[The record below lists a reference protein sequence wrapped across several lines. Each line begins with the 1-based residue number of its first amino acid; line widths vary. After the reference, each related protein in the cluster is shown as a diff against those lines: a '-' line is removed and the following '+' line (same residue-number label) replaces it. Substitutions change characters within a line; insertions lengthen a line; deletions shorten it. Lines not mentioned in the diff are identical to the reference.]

1 MVSRGSRLE
10 IILGLKDETK
20 GGMQSVSNKLKG
32 MRTQFL
38 AITAVVGGFAAVS
51 IKAASSLEE
60 QMASAETTFKSAFG
74 TIQEFANQAAGDLN
88 LSKRAAFEYTAQIGG
103 IVKATDETI
112 EAQADMSVGV
122 VSLAADLASFRD
134 LDIDVALQKIRAGLV
149 GEAEPLRV
157 VGVQL
162 TAAKVAAKAMTM
174 GLADANGELSE
185 GAKISARWAVIQEE
199 LADANGDVMRTSES
213 VANRARDVQEVFENL
228 RAEVGTKLLPV
239 TASLLNIIS
248 GLITSFTNLPDG
260 AQNVILILA
269 GLTGAIAA
277 IGLIIPPLIAGFGA
291 LGAIWA
297 VASGASAIFTVSLW
311 SQVAAWI
318 ALNAATGGIIIAIGA
333 LIAGIVLLIM
343 NWDESVRAIKIGVN
357 AMSGAVEHL
366 ANYFIDAANKII
378 KAMNKIGSI
387 FGKEIDEIASVEIP
401 RFNTAMEEMAEVS
414 DEVKEEIIEDQK
426 EVTASTREELA
437 EQKRL
442 LQDKTQEI
450 RKSVDQQ
457 VQFGKYLFDTEM
469 RLRRE
474 KRQANAKELAE
485 EEAAAKEA
493 REKEAA
499 AAKEAQ
505 EHTARRLIA
514 EWEDRK
520 AYNRKLIA
528 ERIAHLERER
538 VAQEKMHQ
546 ERQDFLAREK
556 ADAEAAAKEREEIAI
571 AEAEAIVK
579 ENQDKYDKLK
589 EARELALAND
599 LKLMEQ
605 RADAAKALEE
615 RNREAF
621 EEIRKSVEQLP
632 SVIAAGASV
641 GGKEA
646 ISDRSAVFRAFKA
659 SQHAVTNELDALKAQ
674 LAAGDFGIGLASEEG
689 LLAQIAKL
697 QGIRESDQFKGGRLG
712 ELFAPPGGFGSG
724 GPPMLPGMKA
734 FPIAPTVI
742 VNVSGS
748 ILAESDLKALAQD
761 AINNQ
766 AVQSS
771 PFDSF
776 NRGANNAGSL
786 N

>member
-112 EAQADMSVGV
+112 DAQADMSVGV

-199 LADANGDVMRTSES
+199 LADANGDVERTSES

-228 RAEVGTKLLPV
+228 RAEVGMKLLPV
-239 TASLLNIIS
+239 TASLLKIIS
-248 GLITSFTNLPDG
+248 GLISSFTNLPDG
-260 AQNVILILA
+260 VQNVILILA
-269 GLTGAIAA
+269 GLTGAIAV
-277 IGLIIPPLIAGFGA
+277 IGLAIPPLIAGFGA
-291 LGAIWA
+291 LGVVWG
-297 VASGASAIFTVSLW
+297 VASGASVIFSASLW
-311 SQVAAWI
+311 AQVAAWI

-343 NWDESVRAIKIGVN
+343 NWDESVRAIKIGANFVID
-357 AMSGAVEHL
+357 AFETL
-366 ANYFIDAANKII
+366 ANGVIKGINKII
-378 KAMNKIGSI
+378 EGLNKVAGV
-387 FGKEIDEIASVEIP
+387 FGKQIDQVADVEIP

-414 DEVKEEIIEDQK
+414 DEVKEEIIEDQV
-426 EVTASTREELA
+426 EVTHEMKKQLEEQVKLAKEAAREAREHTD
-437 EQKRL
+437 KRL
-442 LQDKTQEI
+442 IAEWEN
-450 RKSVDQQ
+450 RKEWNRKMLKEKEDH
-457 VQFGKYLFDTEM
+457 LE
-469 RLRRE
+469 RE
-474 KRQANAKELAE
+474 RLAE
-485 EEAAAKEA
+485 EEAARAS
-493 REKEAA
+493 KEAA
-499 AAKEAQ
+499 RAEQ
-505 EHTARRLIA
+505 DHIDRRLIA
-514 EWEDRK
+514 EWEQRK
-520 AYNRKLIA
+520 AYNRK
-528 ERIAHLERER
+528 
-538 VAQEKMHQ
+538 MYQ

-556 ADAEAAAKEREEIAI
+556 ADAEAAAKEREEIAV

-599 LKLMEQ
+599 LKLMQ
-605 RADAAKALEE
+605 NRADAAKALEE
-615 RNREAF
+615 RNRKAF
-621 EEIRKSVEQLP
+621 DDLRKSVEQLP
-632 SVIAAGASV
+632 SVIASNINQGRPSFGTAQDLAVLKGAGKNV
-641 GGKEA
+641 MIDPLTGRLIGKTVTGGFTFLGQSPELAGSFFGAESQAIVRAQNEA
-646 ISDRSAVFRAFKA
+646 LTARMNIHINVAGSIVSE
-659 SQHAVTNELDALKAQ
+659 NELK
-674 LAAGDFGIGLASEEG
+674 
-689 LLAQIAKL
+689 QIA
-697 QGIRESDQFKGGRLG
+697 
-712 ELFAPPGGFGSG
+712 
-724 GPPMLPGMKA
+724 
-734 FPIAPTVI
+734 
-742 VNVSGS
+742 
-748 ILAESDLKALAQD
+748 QD
-761 AINNQ
+761 VINNQ